1 MHMKMN
7 DPPVFTLGSDA
18 ELLDF
23 ALDGRE
29 RLGGNAK
36 VEELRF
42 DELV

>member
-1 MHMKMN
+1 MKMN

-18 ELLDF
+18 KFLDLT
-23 ALDGRE
+23 LDSRE
-29 RLGGNAK
+29 RLGGNAE

>member
-1 MHMKMN
+1 MKRN

-18 ELLDF
+18 KFLYL
-23 ALDGRE
+23 ALDGGE
-29 RLGGNAK
+29 RFGGNAE